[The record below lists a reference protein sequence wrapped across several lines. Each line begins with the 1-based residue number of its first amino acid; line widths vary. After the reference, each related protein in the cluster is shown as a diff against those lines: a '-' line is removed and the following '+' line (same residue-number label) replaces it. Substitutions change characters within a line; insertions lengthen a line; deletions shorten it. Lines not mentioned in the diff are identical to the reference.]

1 MSKVISAPYTV
12 EGQNGIKATVLA
24 KSRSAITGDVM
35 KTTVIEY
42 PRFILAEVNTHR
54 MLGKNSASSR
64 AIPITAM
71 HAQLNAEPVFW
82 GKNQPGMQA
91 KEELCGDAFIHAKLL
106 WDEAKQNA
114 INTSKAMNEVGLH
127 KQIANRVT
135 EPWMMMKTVISGTEW
150 ANLYHLRD
158 HNDAQP
164 EFAELAKVTR
174 LADNA
179 VTATLLYPGEWHL
192 PYIRCERDFSGTMRY
207 YVDNQELS
215 VDEALMVSASCCAQV
230 SYRKE
235 DYSLE
240 KAEKIFNQLI
250 NSQPCHASPVEH
262 QATPMD
268 KRTWLEKLTLQK
280 FTQDGI
286 THVDRGGNRWSG
298 NLRGWIQHRKLIPG
312 EAVW

>member
-1 MSKVISAPYTV
+1 MNKLITAPYTV

-35 KTTVIEY
+35 TTMVIEY

-54 MLGKNSASSR
+54 MLSKNSASSR

-91 KEELCGDAFIHAKLL
+91 KEELYGDAFTLAKIL

-114 INTSKAMNEVGLH
+114 INSSSALNKVGLH
-127 KQIANRVT
+127 KQTANRVT

-158 HNDAQP
+158 HKDAQP
-164 EFAELAKVTR
+164 EFAELAEVMR
-174 LADNA
+174 LADDVVN
-179 VTATLLYPGEWHL
+179 ATLLYPGEWHL
-192 PYIRCERDFSGTMRY
+192 PYIRCERDFNGTMRY

-230 SYRKE
+230 SYRK
-235 DYSLE
+235 DDTSLE

-268 KRTWLEKLTLQK
+268 KRTWLEKLTLRK

-286 THVDRGGNRWSG
+286 THVDRAGNRWSG
-298 NLRGWIQHRKLIPG
+298 NLRGWIQHRKLIRG

>member
-1 MSKVISAPYTV
+1 MNKLITAPYTV

-35 KTTVIEY
+35 KTMVIEY

-54 MLGKNSASSR
+54 MLSKNSASSR

-91 KEELCGDAFIHAKLL
+91 KEELYGDAFTLAKIL

-114 INTSKAMNEVGLH
+114 INSSSALNKVGLH
-127 KQIANRVT
+127 KQTANRVT

-158 HNDAQP
+158 HKDAQP
-164 EFAELAKVTR
+164 EFAELAEVMR
-174 LADNA
+174 LADDVVN
-179 VTATLLYPGEWHL
+179 ATLLYPGEWHL
-192 PYIRCERDFSGTMRY
+192 PYIRCERDFNGTMRY

-230 SYRKE
+230 SYRK
-235 DYSLE
+235 DDTSIE
-240 KAEKIFNQLI
+240 KAEKIFDQLI

-286 THVDRGGNRWSG
+286 THVDRNGNRWSG
-298 NLRGWIQHRKLIPG
+298 NLRGWIQHRKLIRG